1 MVSNMKKFIKL
12 ISLITLVCTI
22 VCALGACN
30 IVSQPTTGTNTE
42 TEWVD
47 YAGQLKLDKDST
59 ETLKWEV
66 TVKMFIDGDTTHF
79 YVNNSGNINGISK
92 APGIEGVLKARYL
105 GINTPESTGKIEP
118 WGKKASNFTKSKLET
133 AESII
138 IESDDGN
145 WNVDSTGE
153 RFLVWVWYK
162 PEGASDYRN
171 LNLEILQEGLAVSSK
186 SGRYAYA
193 SYCEKAIAQAA
204 DAKINVYAPSSVKD
218 PDFPYGD
225 AQFMTLKE
233 LKINIKDYI
242 GARVAFEGVI
252 VKDSGGSVYIEAYD
266 EEDNMYYGISA
277 YYLTSGLD
285 GYGLEL
291 LQVGNKLR
299 FAGVVGEFNGS
310 YQITDLKYDI
320 WDTENAKN
328 MSLISEG
335 NVPAYQEVTYLH
347 FDPQSNQGSVTVQT
361 EVDGEV
367 VTKELPYMFLAQDAS
382 VSMKNLYVKSAYTT
396 QKGDS
401 KGAISLYCIVDGVE
415 IQVRTIVL
423 RDANGNLITQDQFV
437 GKTIDVKGTI
447 DYYLPEGETVGTYQI
462 QVFSIDDVTFH

>member
-47 YAGQLKLDKDST
+47 YADQLKLDKDST

-79 YVNNSGNINGISK
+79 YVNNSGNINGISQ

-171 LNLEILQEGLAVSSK
+171 LNLEFFKRVLLGHRVTTITFMLMHAVTLFRRLWRTSFTFTIRPFRIPISTTAQLSS
-186 SGRYAYA
+186 
-193 SYCEKAIAQAA
+193 
-204 DAKINVYAPSSVKD
+204 
-218 PDFPYGD
+218 
-225 AQFMTLKE
+225 
-233 LKINIKDYI
+233 
-242 GARVAFEGVI
+242 
-252 VKDSGGSVYIEAYD
+252 
-266 EEDNMYYGISA
+266 
-277 YYLTSGLD
+277 
-285 GYGLEL
+285 
-291 LQVGNKLR
+291 
-299 FAGVVGEFNGS
+299 
-310 YQITDLKYDI
+310 
-320 WDTENAKN
+320 
-328 MSLISEG
+328 
-335 NVPAYQEVTYLH
+335 
-347 FDPQSNQGSVTVQT
+347 
-361 EVDGEV
+361 
-367 VTKELPYMFLAQDAS
+367 
-382 VSMKNLYVKSAYTT
+382 
-396 QKGDS
+396 
-401 KGAISLYCIVDGVE
+401 
-415 IQVRTIVL
+415 
-423 RDANGNLITQDQFV
+423 
-437 GKTIDVKGTI
+437 
-447 DYYLPEGETVGTYQI
+447 
-462 QVFSIDDVTFH
+462 